1 MVAARSVLELVHLQV
16 QTQASARR
24 SFTPRISRGTSSRR
38 TLIGCQHLLTC
49 PTRSTVLQ
57 SCIER
62 GMDPLVVLLSCCL
75 ARSLEGHVLQF

>member
-1 MVAARSVLELVHLQV
+1 MVEARSVLELVHLQV

-49 PTRSTVLQ
+49 PTRSQ

-62 GMDPLVVLLSCCL
+62 GMDPLVVLLSCCF